1 MPEQAVIDDWIEA
14 YGSDRDSSL
23 LDLISFFIQCSGCKG
38 KQTCQ
43 RAHTCSIPTKGF
55 VFSVLSGCFFLR
67 CRHSGDVSEQR
78 GQRSHEQD
86 GRGAGWGKRISARRS
101 VALLCEACFGCCGR
115 ETVFECFR
123 LLVCSIRSFWLFRG
137 SSQSR
142 GPWIQSVPTHCTL
155 STSCQQWPVTALPL
169 FCKWTFI
176 FFYQL

>member
-1 MPEQAVIDDWIEA
+1 MTGLRRMGQTETPLSSTSSASSSSALGAKASRPASAHICAA
-14 YGSDRDSSL
+14 Y
-23 LDLISFFIQCSGCKG
+23 Q
-38 KQTCQ
+38 Q
-43 RAHTCSIPTKGF
+43 RA
-55 VFSVLSGCFFLR
+55 LSSACFLFFFLR
-67 CRHSGDVSEQR
+67 CRHSRDVSEQR
-78 GQRSHEQD
+78 GQWSHEQD

-101 VALLCEACFGCCGR
+101 FVLLCEACFGCCGR
-115 ETVFECFR
+115 GTVFACFR

-155 STSCQQWPVTALPL
+155 STSCQQLPVTALPF

>member
-1 MPEQAVIDDWIEA
+1 MTGLRRMGQTETPLSSTSSASSSSALGAKASRPASAHIRAA
-14 YGSDRDSSL
+14 Y
-23 LDLISFFIQCSGCKG
+23 Q
-38 KQTCQ
+38 Q
-43 RAHTCSIPTKGF
+43 RA
-55 VFSVLSGCFFLR
+55 LSLACFLGFFLR

-101 VALLCEACFGCCGR
+101 VALLCEACSGCCGR